1 MKSFASMTM
10 NALFVFALLANAQT
24 WAQQSVT
31 EQADGSVAISVEGE
45 RFVVPAP
52 IAEEVELAVRGN
64 EDDPEAIRQAIRAI
78 ISENAGNSESTG
90 LATAIASLAV
100 YYADTNS
107 SSIAAVGLGV
117 TQGNPGVSGGVVIA
131 AIPALRAK
139 PGPEE
144 IAEQELVRA
153 QATVENP
160 SQVSPVQ

>member
-1 MKSFASMTM
+1 MKAF
-10 NALFVFALLANAQT
+10 FVFALLASAQA
-24 WAQQSVT
+24 WAQQSIT
-31 EQADGSVAISVEGE
+31 EQADGSVTISVEGE
-45 RFVVPAP
+45 QFVIPAP
-52 IAEEVELAVRGN
+52 IAEEVELAVRDNG
-64 EDDPEAIRQAIRAI
+64 DDPEAIRQAIRAI
-78 ISENAGNSESTG
+78 VSQNAGDSESTG

-100 YYADTNS
+100 YFADSNS
-107 SSIAAVGLGV
+107 SSIAAIGLGV

-131 AIPALRAK
+131 AIPALRAQ

>member
-31 EQADGSVAISVEGE
+31 EQADGSVTINMEGE
-45 RFVVPAP
+45 QYVIPRSL
-52 IAEEVELAVRGN
+52 AEEVELAVRDNG
-64 EDDPEAIRQAIRAI
+64 DDPEAIRQAIRAI
-78 ISENAGNSESTG
+78 VSQNAGDSESTSM
-90 LATAIASLAV
+90 AAAIASLAV
-100 YYADTNS
+100 HYADSNS
-107 SSIAAVGLGV
+107 SSIAAIGLGV

-131 AIPALRAK
+131 AIPALRAQ